1 LAINTSIKFKSWLI
15 NEEMRVSDAIE
26 ALGLEYD
33 FTPEQLKTAFRKKSK
48 QHHTDRGGNL
58 RASIDVNAAY
68 DVLRKYLDDKKL
80 QGNIF
85 PPYDDIYNSSGAI
98 FYPSSEESLSPE
110 DWEKGFKIAND
121 KFKKFLD
128 AEDLRRK
135 KEREEFK
142 DRNSNNRR

>member
-1 LAINTSIKFKSWLI
+1 MNFKHWLI
-15 NEEMRVSDAIE
+15 NEEMRVSQAIE

-33 FTPEQLKTAFRKKSK
+33 FTPEQLKTAFRQKSK

-68 DVLRKYLDDKKL
+68 DVLRKYLDDKKI
-80 QGNIF
+80 QGDIF
-85 PPYDDIYNSSGAI
+85 PPYDDIYNPSGGI
-98 FYPSSEESLSPE
+98 FDPSSEESLSPE

-142 DRNSNNRR
+142 GKYV

>member
-1 LAINTSIKFKSWLI
+1 MKFKEWLLSESMAI
-15 NEEMRVSDAIE
+15 SDA
-26 ALGLEYD
+26 LQVLELEPG
-33 FTPEQLKTAFRKKSK
+33 FTEEQLKTAFRQKSK

-68 DVLRKYLDDKKL
+68 DVLRKYLDDKKI
-80 QGNIF
+80 QGDIF
-85 PPYDDIYNSSGAI
+85 PPYDDIYNPSGGI
-98 FYPSSEESLSPE
+98 FDPSSEESLSPE

-142 DRNSNNRR
+142 GKYV

>member
-1 LAINTSIKFKSWLI
+1 MNFKQWLLT
-15 NEEMRVSDAIE
+15 ESMTLSDAIE
-26 ALGLEYD
+26 ALGLEHD
-33 FTPEQLKTAFRKKSK
+33 FTPEQLKTAFREKSK

-58 RASIDVNAAY
+58 RASIDVNTAY
-68 DVLRKYLDDKKL
+68 EVLRKYLDDKKL
-80 QGNIF
+80 QGDIF
-85 PPYDDIYNSSGAI
+85 PFDLFHTI
-98 FYPSSEESLSPE
+98 FVPSSEESLSPE

-142 DRNSNNRR
+142 DRNSNN

>member
-1 LAINTSIKFKSWLI
+1 MKFKSWLI

>member
-1 LAINTSIKFKSWLI
+1 MNFKQWLLT
-15 NEEMRVSDAIE
+15 ESMTLSDAIE
-26 ALGLEYD
+26 ALGLEHD
-33 FTPEQLKTAFRKKSK
+33 FTPEQLKTAFRNKSK

-80 QGNIF
+80 QGDIF
-85 PPYDDIYNSSGAI
+85 PPSGAI
-98 FYPSSEESLSPE
+98 FVPSSEEYLSPE
-110 DWEKGFKIAND
+110 DWDKGFKIAND

-142 DRNSNNRR
+142 DRYSNEGKYV

>member
-1 LAINTSIKFKSWLI
+1 MNFKQWLI
-15 NEEMRVSDAIE
+15 SESMTISDA
-26 ALGLEYD
+26 LQVLELEHD

-98 FYPSSEESLSPE
+98 FYPSGSEEYLSPE

-142 DRNSNNRR
+142 DRNSKNRR

>member
-1 LAINTSIKFKSWLI
+1 MNFKEWLLSESMTI
-15 NEEMRVSDAIE
+15 SDAIE
-26 ALGLEYD
+26 ALGLEHD
-33 FTPEQLKTAFRKKSK
+33 FTPEQLKTAFRQKSK

-68 DVLRKYLDDKKL
+68 DVLRKYLDDKKI
-80 QGNIF
+80 QGDIF
-85 PPYDDIYNSSGAI
+85 PPYDDIYNPSGAI
-98 FYPSSEESLSPE
+98 FDPSSEESLSPE

-142 DRNSNNRR
+142 DRNSKYN